1 MLAIVIVICIFLYL
15 VIARI
20 LGAIE
25 KKYIINNEVMETL
38 ENLNE
43 RIIILE
49 KKVNEKCYMK

>member
-1 MLAIVIVICIFLYL
+1 MLGIVIVICIFLYL

-25 KKYIINNEVMETL
+25 KKYIINDKILETM

-43 RIIILE
+43 RIIKLE
-49 KKVNEKCYMK
+49 KKGK